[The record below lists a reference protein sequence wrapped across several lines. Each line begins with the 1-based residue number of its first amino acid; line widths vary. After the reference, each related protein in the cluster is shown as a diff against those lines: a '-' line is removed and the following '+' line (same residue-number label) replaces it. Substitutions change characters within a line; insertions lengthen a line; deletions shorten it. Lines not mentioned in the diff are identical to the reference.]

1 MRDDVVE
8 TMKEYTEKT
17 GIPLDR
23 LLRHAGLRRS
33 KYYEWNRRYGLE
45 NRHNGNV
52 PKANWLFEHEKEAII
67 DYAKNNPEE
76 GYRRLAYRMID
87 DDVVYATPSSVY
99 RVLRAAGMLRKYKP
113 AKNKAK
119 GIGYAQPDGPHR
131 EWHIDI
137 SYVNI
142 LGTFLFLVAI
152 IDGYS
157 RYVVHHELRAA
168 MEEKDVQLVVQRA
181 LERFPGH
188 KPRIISDRGSQF
200 IAKDFKEFI
209 RYAGVSHTFTSVGY
223 PQSNGKIERFFRTA
237 KTSCIRRQSFLSVQ
251 DARAQL
257 DAFVRYYNH
266 IRLHSAIR
274 YVTPFDRLVG
284 KDTEIIKTRERKLLE
299 ARRLRVEYHLKSTL
313 NPDVVLSDS
322 R

>member
-1 MRDDVVE
+1 MRDEVVE
-8 TMKEYTEKT
+8 TMKEYTQRT
-17 GIPLDR
+17 GVPLGR

-52 PKANWLFEHEKEAII
+52 PKANWLFAHEKKAII
-67 DYAKNNPEE
+67 EYAKNNPEE

-99 RVLRAAGMLRKYKP
+99 RVLRAGGMLCKYTA
-113 AKNKAK
+113 AKNKSK
-119 GIGYAQPDGPHR
+119 GLGYSQPDGPHR

-181 LERFPGH
+181 LERFPGR

-200 IAKDFKEFI
+200 IAKDFKQFV
-209 RYAGVSHTFTSVGY
+209 RFVGLSHTFTSVGY

-237 KTSCIRRQSFLSVQ
+237 KTLCIRRQSFVSIE
-251 DARAQL
+251 DARRQL
-257 DAFVRYYNH
+257 DEFVHYYNH
-266 IRLHSAIR
+266 TRLHSAIR
-274 YVTPFDRLVG
+274 YVTPFDRLGG
-284 KDTEIIKTRERKLLE
+284 KDAEIIKTRERKLLE
-299 ARRLRVEYHLKSTL
+299 ARKARVEYHLHSTL
-313 NPDVVLSDS
+313 NQDAILSDS